1 MNVSLT
7 AELEEY
13 INRKVESGLY
23 QTASEVVRDGLRL
36 LRERDEVHQ
45 NKLSE
50 LRREVEI
57 GLEEAEQGKVAAF
70 NEETVERVKK
80 NGRNRRAKRAR
91 PA

>member
-7 AELEEY
+7 AELEQF

-36 LRERDEVHQ
+36 LRERDELHQ
-45 NKLSE
+45 NKLDG
-50 LRREVEI
+50 LRREIAI
-57 GLEEAEQGKVAAF
+57 GLEQAEQGKVAPF
-70 NEETVERVKK
+70 NEETVERIKTA
-80 NGRNRRAKRAR
+80 GRNRRSTRAR